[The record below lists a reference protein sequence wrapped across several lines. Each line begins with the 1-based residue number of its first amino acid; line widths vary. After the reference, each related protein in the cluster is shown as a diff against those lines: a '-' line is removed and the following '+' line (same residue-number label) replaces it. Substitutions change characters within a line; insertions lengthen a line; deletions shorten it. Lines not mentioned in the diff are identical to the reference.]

1 MSAKTDMSVLNR
13 SDAPAPGGK
22 AFPLRQIAFGDPD
35 VSIERRADG
44 TIYLRPKRE
53 LGEYPD
59 RLTDRLLHWAD
70 AAPDRI
76 FMAERD
82 PGGGWRQISFVPASI
97 EAFSAREP
105 FDLVIGR
112 YILIH
117 QSDPVTLLRR
127 VFCRGRAAVSPFVL
141 RETSRG

>member
-53 LGEYPD
+53 LGEYPV
-59 RLTDRLLHWAD
+59 RLTDRLLHW
-70 AAPDRI
+70 
-76 FMAERD
+76 
-82 PGGGWRQISFVPASI
+82 GGCSTRSH
-97 EAFSAREP
+97 
-105 FDLVIGR
+105 L
-112 YILIH
+112 H
-117 QSDPVTLLRR
+117 
-127 VFCRGRAAVSPFVL
+127 GRA
-141 RETSRG
+141 